1 MSEENIDRI
10 VLCAASSY
18 TKKYFLNP
26 LFSGLPDLVQR
37 ELQITAV
44 VFTERVG
51 GIITFFFNTNGN
63 LLIET
68 GAADF
73 DAAYDEIGADLE
85 VKSLRTEKA
94 ELLESI
100 ETYFKV
106 VALHQPLP
114 GDI

>member
-1 MSEENIDRI
+1 MSEENQDRI
-10 VLCAASSY
+10 VLCAASAY

-26 LFSGLPDLVQR
+26 LFSGLPEPVQR
-37 ELQITAV
+37 ELNITAV

-51 GIITFFFNTNGN
+51 GVITFFFDTGGN

-68 GAADF
+68 QASDF
-73 DAAYDEIGADLE
+73 DAAYDDIGADLE
-85 VKSLRTEKA
+85 VKSLRSEKA

-100 ETYFKV
+100 ETYFRV

-114 GDI
+114 DDV